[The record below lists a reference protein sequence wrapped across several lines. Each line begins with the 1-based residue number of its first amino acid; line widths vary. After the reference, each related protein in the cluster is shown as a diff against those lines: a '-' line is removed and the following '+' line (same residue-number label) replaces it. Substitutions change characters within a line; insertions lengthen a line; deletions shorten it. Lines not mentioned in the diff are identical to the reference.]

1 VKALGRNAQKLEILQ
16 ATGKKHLTK
25 AEIEAR
31 KQAEIKLGK
40 DDLKKVVAPDY
51 VKNNIV
57 AFDKWKSLINE
68 YKEAAKNNI
77 EILTSTDIEVLA
89 KYCIT
94 HSEYLALIDR
104 RNRVD
109 DLDFVMIN
117 YGPEESKK
125 IKGER
130 RKSLNEYYRIDHI
143 LKLETAINKK
153 HDLLIKLEDRLF
165 LNPLAKIKNVP
176 KPQKEKPNN
185 PMEEDYDI

>member
-1 VKALGRNAQKLEILQ
+1 LGRNAQKLEMLQ

-40 DDLKKVVAPDY
+40 DDLKRVTAPDY
-51 VKNNIV
+51 VRNNIV
-57 AFDKWKSLINE
+57 AFDKWKKLINE

-77 EILTSTDIEVLA
+77 EILTSTDIEALA

-117 YGPEESKK
+117 YQPEAAAK
-125 IKGER
+125 IRGQK
-130 RKSLNEYYRIDHI
+130 RKALNEYYRIDNV

-153 HDLLIKLEDRLF
+153 HDILIKLEDRLF

-176 KPQKEKPNN
+176 KPQKLKPDN
-185 PMEEDYDI
+185 PMEEEYGI

>member
-1 VKALGRNAQKLEILQ
+1 M
-16 ATGKKHLTK
+16 KK
-25 AEIEAR
+25 
-31 KQAEIKLGK
+31 
-40 DDLKKVVAPDY
+40 
-51 VKNNIV
+51 
-57 AFDKWKSLINE
+57 LINE

-94 HSEYLALIDR
+94 HSEYLALINR

-117 YGPEESKK
+117 CPPEDSKK

-130 RKSLNEYYRIDHI
+130 RKALNEYYRIDHV

-153 HDLLIKLEDRLF
+153 HDILIKLEDRLF

-176 KPQKEKPNN
+176 KPQKLKPDN
-185 PMEEDYDI
+185 PMEEEYGI